1 MDNKLTQ
8 FIFDKMA
15 VPTFRK
21 YLNLGSFRQK
31 LISGN
36 LANVATPGYE
46 SRDIDFQGEFNRL
59 TAKSNHLAGTRTD
72 VHHLPIG
79 AHQERT
85 PDVKEARIANGD
97 MNSIDV
103 DHEMAGMVQNQLA
116 YSVAARLLQM
126 KFAGL
131 RNAIKSE

>member
-46 SRDIDFQGEFNRL
+46 SRDIDFQQEFNRL
-59 TAKSNHLAGTRTD
+59 TAKTNHLPGTLTD
-72 VHHLPIG
+72 VNHIPIG
-79 AHQERT
+79 SHQERT
-85 PDVKEARIANGD
+85 PEVKEARVVDGD
-97 MNSIDV
+97 MNSVDV

-131 RNAIKSE
+131 RSAIKSE